1 MSVDDKREELRGFV
15 AIIKKEILINMSRE
29 KDKKKLAIFTTTIL
43 THVLILFFVS
53 ACYVYS
59 SPGTDKGRLNV
70 LLITIDTLR
79 TDWLSCYGGKHLETP
94 NIDSLSERGVL
105 FSRAF
110 ANTSTTLPSHANI
123 LLGTTPPY
131 HGVHDNINFVV
142 REEFLTLAEY
152 LKEHD
157 YSTGAFIG
165 AFPLHA
171 KFGLNQGFDTYDD
184 KMDRLPFQDFMSEER
199 RGEVVIDRALSW
211 LKKRNSPWFLWI
223 HCWDPHDPYEPPEPF
238 LTQYKVHPYT
248 GEVAYVDFVLG
259 RFFAYL
265 EENNLFEN
273 TLVIFTGDHG
283 ESLGQHGE
291 KTHGFLAY
299 NTTIWIPL
307 IIISPGL
314 EKCQVEH
321 YVSHI
326 DIFPTV
332 CDILNLEKPP
342 FLQGISL
349 VPALKGK
356 KVPQRP
362 IYFESLHPYYSKGWA
377 PLRGFVSN
385 NEKYTSSPIPEFY
398 DLGADFD
405 EKNNLAAKRKLD
417 RYEKQLEKIMSD
429 YTYPES
435 QRAEERLDKE
445 SLEKLRSLGYI
456 SSSQDIRKDSFSRG
470 DDVKVLLPYYNQAM
484 EALEQYGEGNKK
496 QGFETLKKIITER
509 KDFAVAYINLADLY
523 KREKRLRDAVEV
535 LKIGHENV
543 PSDYFVFFSLLNYL
557 QEAGQYKNIIQAF
570 HGKSYLQMKYDPAIW
585 NLLGNAYYKTRNLE
599 KAIDQYEMALSID
612 AESQLLFANLGEAQ
626 FSLAVKKKDKTMLQK
641 ALQSFQ
647 KAIELD
653 PDYSLAYF
661 GFGKACRLGGN
672 FDAAITAFKRA
683 LEIED
688 KLDEALFILGL
699 TYLEKGDKNKALSTF
714 TLYKQ
719 KYYDSLPDDQ
729 KQKLDD
735 LIRKSKQE
743 MP

>member
-1 MSVDDKREELRGFV
+1 M
-15 AIIKKEILINMSRE
+15 
-29 KDKKKLAIFTTTIL
+29 
-43 THVLILFFVS
+43 
-53 ACYVYS
+53 YP
-59 SPGTDKGRLNV
+59 SPGTDKEKLNV

-79 TDWLSCYGGKHLETP
+79 ADWLSCYGSEHLDTP

-110 ANTSTTLPSHANI
+110 ANTSTTLPSHTNI

-131 HGVHDNINFVV
+131 HGVHDNINYVV
-142 REEFLTLAEY
+142 REGFLTLAEY
-152 LKEHD
+152 LKDHD
-157 YSTGAFIG
+157 YYNGAFIG

-184 KMDRLPFQDFMSEER
+184 EIDRLPFQDFMSEER
-199 RGEVVIDRALSW
+199 KGEVVIDRALSW

-223 HCWDPHDPYEPPEPF
+223 HCWDPHEPYEPPEPY
-238 LTQYKVHPYT
+238 LTQYKEHPYT
-248 GEVAYVDFVLG
+248 GEVAYVDFFLG

-265 EENNLFEN
+265 EESNLFED
-273 TLVIFTGDHG
+273 TIVIFTGDHG

-291 KTHGFLAY
+291 KTHGFFAY

-307 IIISPGL
+307 IITSPGF
-314 EKCQVEH
+314 EKRRVEQ

-332 CDILNLEKPP
+332 CDILNIEKPS
-342 FLQGISL
+342 FLQGVSL

-356 KVPQRP
+356 KVSQRP

-377 PLRGFVSN
+377 PLRGFVFN
-385 NEKYTSSPIPEFY
+385 KEKYIRSPIPELY

-405 EKNNLAAKRKLD
+405 EKKNLATKRKLD
-417 RYEKQLEKIMSD
+417 KFEKRLEKIMSD
-429 YTYPES
+429 YISPES
-435 QRAEERLDKE
+435 ERAVERLDND
-445 SLEKLRSLGYI
+445 SLEKLRSLGYV
-456 SSSQDIRKDSFSRG
+456 SSSPDARKENFTRDY
-470 DDVKVLLPYYNQAM
+470 DVKMRLPYYNQAM
-484 EALEQYGEGNKK
+484 DALERYEEGNKK

-509 KDFAVAYINLADLY
+509 KDFGVAYINLSDLY
-523 KREKRLRDAVEV
+523 KREERLRDAVEV

-543 PSDYFVFFSLLNYL
+543 PCDYFVFFSLLYCL

-570 HGKSYLQMKYDPAIW
+570 HGKSYLQMEYDPAIW
-585 NLLGNAYYKTRNLE
+585 NLLGNAYYKTRNFE
-599 KAIDQYEMALSID
+599 KAVDQYEMALSID

-641 ALQSFQ
+641 ALQNFQTAVKLDPEYALSYVGLGKAFRLLGRFDYAIASFR
-647 KAIELD
+647 KAIDLD
-653 PDYSLAYF
+653 D
-661 GFGKACRLGGN
+661 
-672 FDAAITAFKRA
+672 D
-683 LEIED
+683 
-688 KLDEALFILGL
+688 LDEAIYVLGL
-699 TYLEKGDKNKALSTF
+699 TYLDKGDNDKALSTF
-714 TLYKQ
+714 TIYKQ

-735 LIRKSKQE
+735 LIRRCKQE

>member
-1 MSVDDKREELRGFV
+1 MRRKEKRERSKNYFTPSLIFCFFL
-15 AIIKKEILINMSRE
+15 IIFFLCPTYTYSLGGTIPKE
-29 KDKKKLAIFTTTIL
+29 KW
-43 THVLILFFVS
+43 
-53 ACYVYS
+53 
-59 SPGTDKGRLNV
+59 NV

-79 TDWLSCYGGKHLETP
+79 ADWLSCYGSEHLDTP
-94 NIDSLSERGVL
+94 NSDSLAERGVL

-110 ANTSTTLPSHANI
+110 ANTSTTLPSHVNI

-142 REEFLTLAEY
+142 REGFLTLAEY
-152 LKEHD
+152 LKDHD
-157 YSTGAFIG
+157 YSNGAFIG
-165 AFPLHA
+165 AYPLHA

-184 KMDRLPFQDFMSEER
+184 EMDRLPFQDFMSEER
-199 RGEVVIDRALSW
+199 KGEVVIDRALSW
-211 LKKRNSPWFLWI
+211 LKMRNSPWFLWI
-223 HCWDPHDPYEPPEPF
+223 HCWDPHDPYEPPEPY
-238 LTQYKVHPYT
+238 LTQYKENPYT

-265 EENNLFEN
+265 EENNLFED

-291 KTHGFLAY
+291 KTHGFFAY

-307 IIISPGL
+307 IITSPGF
-314 EKCQVEH
+314 EKRRVVQ

-332 CDILNLEKPP
+332 CDILNLEKPS

-356 KVPQRP
+356 KVPQKP

-377 PLRGFVSN
+377 PLRGFVFN
-385 NEKYTSSPIPEFY
+385 KEKYIRSPIPELY
-398 DLGADFD
+398 DLAADFD
-405 EKNNLAAKRKLD
+405 EKNNLATKRKLD
-417 RYEKQLEKIMSD
+417 RFEKQLEKIMND
-429 YTYPES
+429 YVSPES
-435 QRAEERLDKE
+435 DRAEERLDKE

-456 SSSQDIRKDSFSRG
+456 SSSQDTRKDSFSRS

-484 EALEQYGEGNKK
+484 EALEQYEEGNKK
-496 QGFETLKKIITER
+496 QGFETLKSIITER
-509 KDFAVAYINLADLY
+509 NDFAVAYINLADLY

-543 PSDYFVFFSLLNYL
+543 PSDYFVFFSLLLYL

-570 HGKSYLQMKYDPAIW
+570 HGKSYLQMEYDPAIW
-585 NLLGNAYYKTRNLE
+585 NLLGNAYYKTRNFE
-599 KAIDQYEMALSID
+599 KAVDQYEMALSLD

-626 FSLAVKKKDKTMLQK
+626 FSLALKKKDKAMLEK
-641 ALQSFQ
+641 ALQNFQ
-647 KAIELD
+647 TAVKLD
-653 PDYSLAYF
+653 PEYALAYV
-661 GFGKACRLGGN
+661 GLGKAFRLLGR
-672 FDAAITAFKRA
+672 FDYAIASFRKA
-683 LEIED
+683 LDLDD
-688 KLDEALFILGL
+688 KLDEALYVLGL
-699 TYLEKGDKNKALSTF
+699 TYLDKGDKDKALNTL

-719 KYYDSLPDDQ
+719 KYYDSLSGDF

-735 LIRKSKQE
+735 LIKNCKE
-743 MP
+743 EKK

>member
-1 MSVDDKREELRGFV
+1 
-15 AIIKKEILINMSRE
+15 MSRE
-29 KDKKKLAIFTTTIL
+29 KDKKKLVIFTAAIL

-53 ACYVYS
+53 ACYVYPS
-59 SPGTDKGRLNV
+59 MGTDKEKLNV

-79 TDWLSCYGGKHLETP
+79 ADWLSCYGSEHLDTP

-110 ANTSTTLPSHANI
+110 ANTSTTLPSHTNI

-157 YSTGAFIG
+157 YSNGAFIG
-165 AFPLHA
+165 AYPLHT

-184 KMDRLPFQDFMSEER
+184 EMDRLPFQDFMSEER

-211 LKKRNSPWFLWI
+211 LKKRSSPWFLWI
-223 HCWDPHDPYEPPEPF
+223 HCWDPHDPYKPPEPY
-238 LTQYKVHPYT
+238 LTRYKEHPYT
-248 GEVAYVDFVLG
+248 GEVAYVDFILG

-265 EENNLFEN
+265 EENNLFED

-299 NTTIWIPL
+299 NTTIRIPL
-307 IIISPGL
+307 IIISPGF
-314 EKCQVEH
+314 EKRRVEH

-332 CDILNLEKPP
+332 CDILNLEKPS

-349 VPALKGK
+349 VPALKGEK
-356 KVPQRP
+356 MPQRP

-377 PLRGFVSN
+377 PLRGFVFN
-385 NEKYTSSPIPEFY
+385 KEKYTSSPIPELY

-405 EKNNLAAKRKLD
+405 EKNNLATKRKLD
-417 RYEKQLEKIMSD
+417 RFEKRLEKIMSD
-429 YTYPES
+429 YISPES
-435 QRAEERLDKE
+435 GRAVERLDHE
-445 SLEKLRSLGYI
+445 SLDKLRSLGYV
-456 SSSQDIRKDSFSRG
+456 SSSPDTRKKNFTRD
-470 DDVKVLLPYYNQAM
+470 DDVKMRLPYYNQAM
-484 EALEQYGEGNKK
+484 DALERYEEGNKK

-509 KDFAVAYINLADLY
+509 KDLAVAYINLAELY
-523 KREKRLRDAVEV
+523 KKEEKLRDAVEV

-543 PSDYFVFFSLLNYL
+543 PSDYFVFFSLLHYL
-557 QEAGQYKNIIQAF
+557 QEAEQYKNIIQAF
-570 HGKSYLQMKYDPAIW
+570 HGKNYLQMEYDPAIW
-585 NLLGNAYYKTRNLE
+585 NLLGNAYYKTRNFK
-599 KAIDQYEMALSID
+599 KAVDQYEMALSLD

-641 ALQSFQ
+641 ALQNFQ
-647 KAIELD
+647 TAVKLD
-653 PDYSLAYF
+653 PDYAFSHA
-661 GFGKACRLGGN
+661 GSGKAFRLLGRY
-672 FDAAITAFKRA
+672 DYAIASFRKA
-683 LEIED
+683 LDLDD
-688 KLDEALFILGL
+688 KLDEALYVLGL
-699 TYLEKGDKNKALSTF
+699 THLDKGDKDKALSTL

-735 LIRKSKQE
+735 LIRRCKQE

>member
-1 MSVDDKREELRGFV
+1 
-15 AIIKKEILINMSRE
+15 MSRE

-43 THVLILFFVS
+43 THLLIFLFVS
-53 ACYVYS
+53 ACYVYP
-59 SPGTDKGRLNV
+59 SPGTDKERLNV

-79 TDWLSCYGGKHLETP
+79 ADWLSCYGSEHLDTP

-123 LLGTTPPY
+123 LLGATPPY

-142 REEFLTLAEY
+142 REGFLTLAEY
-152 LKEHD
+152 LKDHG
-157 YSTGAFIG
+157 YSNGAFIG
-165 AFPLHA
+165 AYPLHA

-184 KMDRLPFQDFMSEER
+184 EMERLPFQDFMSEER
-199 RGEVVIDRALSW
+199 KGEVVIDRALSW
-211 LKKRNSPWFLWI
+211 LKKRNAPWFLWI
-223 HCWDPHDPYEPPEPF
+223 HCWDPHDPYKPPEPF
-238 LTQYKVHPYT
+238 LSQYKEHPYT

-259 RFFAYL
+259 RLFAYL

-307 IIISPGL
+307 IIISPGH
-314 EKCQVEH
+314 EKRRVEH
-321 YVSHI
+321 YVSHL

-356 KVPQRP
+356 NVPQRS

-377 PLRGFVSN
+377 PLRGFVFN
-385 NEKYTSSPIPEFY
+385 KEKYTSSPIPELY
-398 DLGADFD
+398 DLDADFD

-417 RYEKQLEKIMSD
+417 RFEKRLEKIMSD
-429 YTYPES
+429 YISPES
-435 QRAEERLDKE
+435 ERAEERLDKE
-445 SLEKLRSLGYI
+445 SLEKLRSLGYV
-456 SSSQDIRKDSFSRG
+456 SSAPDIRKENFTQD
-470 DDVKVLLPYYNQAM
+470 DDVKMRLPYYNQAM
-484 EALEQYGEGNKK
+484 DALKRYDEGNRK

-509 KDFAVAYINLADLY
+509 KDLAVAYINLADLY
-523 KREKRLRDAVEV
+523 KKEENLSDAVEV
-535 LKIGHENV
+535 LKIGHKNV
-543 PSDYFVFFSLLNYL
+543 PSNYFVFFSLLSYL
-557 QEAGQYKNIIQAF
+557 QEAGRYKNIIQAF
-570 HGKSYLQMKYDPAIW
+570 HGKSYLQMEYDPAIW
-585 NLLGNAYYKTRNLE
+585 NLLGNAYYKTKNFE
-599 KAIDQYEMALSID
+599 KAVDQYEMALSID

-626 FSLAVKKKDKTMLQK
+626 FSLAVKKKDKTMLKK
-641 ALQSFQ
+641 ALRNFQ
-647 KAIELD
+647 TAVKLD
-653 PDYSLAYF
+653 PDYAFSYV
-661 GFGKACRLGGN
+661 GSGKAFRLLGRY
-672 FDAAITAFKRA
+672 DYAIVSFRKA
-683 LEIED
+683 LDLDD
-688 KLDEALFILGL
+688 KLEEALYVLGL
-699 TYLEKGDKNKALSTF
+699 TYLDKGNKDKALSTL

-719 KYYDSLPDDQ
+719 KYYDSLHDDQ
-729 KQKLDD
+729 KQILDD
-735 LIRKSKQE
+735 LIIRCKQE